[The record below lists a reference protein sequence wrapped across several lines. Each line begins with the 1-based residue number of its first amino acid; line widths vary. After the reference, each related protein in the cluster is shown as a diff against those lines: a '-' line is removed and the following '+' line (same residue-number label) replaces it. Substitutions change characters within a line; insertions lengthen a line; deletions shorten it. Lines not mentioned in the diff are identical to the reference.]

1 MIDLKKYRKCCKNI
15 LLAIIFVL
23 LSISITQNLL
33 RICAT
38 SSMQENIFVPIMM
51 YHQVKNNG
59 LGKDVISPYEFE
71 SDLKFL
77 SENNFNTITMSDL
90 INYVYDG
97 KELPENPII
106 LSFDDGYLSTYKY
119 VFPLLKEYNMK
130 IVLSVIGKSTDDFTR
145 VKEEDINYSHLTW
158 NQILEMVDSGL
169 VEIQNHSYNLHSNCN
184 GRYGCCQMKN
194 EGFSDY
200 EEFLEEDLMKL
211 QSKVEA
217 VINKSPSTFTYPFG
231 RYNNDT
237 ESIVK
242 KLGFKA
248 TLSVTYGINVI
259 RRGNPDS
266 LYELK
271 RICRSHNQN
280 LSKLIKE
287 GMKTIR
293 NISDE
298 NR

>member
-1 MIDLKKYRKCCKNI
+1 MLDLKKYRKYCKNI
-15 LLAIIFVL
+15 LLVIIFGL
-23 LSISITQNLL
+23 LTISITKDLM
-33 RICAT
+33 RIYAT
-38 SSMQENIFVPIMM
+38 SSTSTQENIFVPIIM

-59 LGKDVISPYEFE
+59 LGKDVISPKEFE

-77 SENNFNTITMSDL
+77 SENNYNTITMTEL
-90 INYVYDG
+90 IAYVYDG

-106 LSFDDGYLSTYKY
+106 LSFDDGYLTTYKY
-119 VFPLLKEYNMK
+119 VFPLLKEYNTK
-130 IVLSVIGKSTDDFTR
+130 IVLSIIGKSTDDFSR
-145 VKEEDINYSHLTW
+145 VKDENINYSHLTW
-158 NQILEMVDSGL
+158 NQILEMVESGL

-184 GRYGCCQMKN
+184 GRYGCCQKKS
-194 EGFSDY
+194 ECLTEY

-211 QSKVEA
+211 QSKVQT
-217 VINKSPSTFTYPFG
+217 VINESPSTFTYPFG

-237 ESIVK
+237 ENIVR

-259 RRGNPDS
+259 KKGDPES

-271 RICRSHNQN
+271 RICRSHNQS

-287 GMKTIR
+287 GMKTLK
-293 NISDE
+293 NVPD
-298 NR
+298 